1 MACFDDFEGRTNAH
15 PRGAKG
21 DDAPTDPPGPGHPYA
36 WKRGAGR
43 ARTRRQGKNINP
55 KGAFLLRYSALRSDF
70 VLRRKYPS
78 MREIDAQWDLKGGFG
93 PRENDF

>member
-1 MACFDDFEGRTNAH
+1 MACFDDFEATTNAH

-36 WKRGAGR
+36 RKRGAGR

-55 KGAFLLRYSALRSDF
+55 KGVFFLRYSAVRSDF
-70 VLRRKYPS
+70 LLPGKCTNT
-78 MREIDAQWDLKGGFG
+78 RETDA
-93 PRENDF
+93 